1 MWLEIHAVKSS
12 KEIDMYAIETEELTK
27 YYGKDRGIINLNLKI
42 NEGEIF
48 GFIGP
53 NGSGKTTTIRLL
65 LSLLFPT
72 SGSGK
77 IFNYDIVKDGP
88 GLKKNVGFVPT
99 EVHYYEN
106 LTVKELTEYSA
117 RFYNISFDHHFNR
130 LVDSL
135 DLDLT
140 RKIIEL
146 SMGNRKKVAVLLSL
160 IHQPRLLILD
170 EPTSGLDPLIQ
181 NHLFNI
187 LNEENKKGT
196 TIFFSSHV
204 LSDVEKFC
212 HRVAFIKEGRIIIED
227 DINSLKEK
235 LLSRISFRL
244 KEGTDEIT
252 LKTAGIISAE
262 KNENGTLLLYRGEIS
277 QLLKELSRLPI
288 EKITITE
295 PDLEEVFMHYYED
308 HSRKGDD

>member
-1 MWLEIHAVKSS
+1 
-12 KEIDMYAIETEELTK
+12 MYAIETKGLTK
-27 YYGKDRGIINLNLKI
+27 YYCKDRGIIDLNLKI

-53 NGSGKTTTIRLL
+53 NGSGKTTTIRLF

-77 IFNYDIVKDGP
+77 IFNYDIAKEGP
-88 GLKKNVGFVPT
+88 KIKQIVGFIPT
-99 EVHYYEN
+99 EVNYYEN
-106 LTVKELTEYSA
+106 MTVKELIEYSA
-117 RFYNISFDHHFNR
+117 RFYRISLDHRFDQ
-130 LVDSL
+130 LVDAL
-135 DLDLT
+135 DLDLS
-140 RKIIEL
+140 RKIDDL
-146 SMGNRKKVAVLLSL
+146 SMGNKKKVAVVQSL

-181 NHLFNI
+181 NHLFDI
-187 LNEENKKGT
+187 LNEQNEQGT

-227 DINSLKEK
+227 DIHSLKEK
-235 LLSRISFRL
+235 LLSRITFRL
-244 KEGTDEIT
+244 KEGTDDVT
-252 LKTAGIISAE
+252 LRTTGVISVE
-262 KNENGTLLLYRGEIS
+262 KNENGTSFLYRGEMP
-277 QLLKELSRLPI
+277 QLLKELSQLPL

-308 HSRKGDD
+308 NSREGDD

>member
-1 MWLEIHAVKSS
+1 
-12 KEIDMYAIETEELTK
+12 MYAIETDGLTK
-27 YYGKDRGIINLNLKI
+27 YYGKDRGIIDLNLKI

-53 NGSGKTTTIRLL
+53 NGSGKTTTIRLF

-88 GLKKNVGFVPT
+88 RIKKVVGFIPT
-99 EVHYYEN
+99 EVNYYEN
-106 LTVKELTEYSA
+106 MTVKELIEYSA
-117 RFYNISFDHHFNR
+117 RFYKISLNHRFNQ
-130 LVDSL
+130 LVDTL
-135 DLDLT
+135 DLDLS
-140 RKIIEL
+140 RKIDEL
-146 SMGNRKKVAVLLSL
+146 SMGNKKKVAVVQSL
-160 IHQPRLLILD
+160 IHNPRLLILD

-181 NHLFNI
+181 NHLFDI
-187 LNEENKKGT
+187 LNEQNEKGT

-212 HRVAFIKEGRIIIED
+212 HRVAFIKEGRIVNEN

-235 LLSRISFRL
+235 LLSRITYRL
-244 KEGTDEIT
+244 KEGKDDIT
-252 LKTAGIISAE
+252 LQTPGVISVE
-262 KNENGTLLLYRGEIS
+262 KNKNSTSFLYKGEI
-277 QLLKELSRLPI
+277 QILLKELSQMPV

-295 PDLEEVFMHYYED
+295 PDLEEVFMHYYESD
-308 HSRKGDD
+308 SRDGEI